1 MSNRWNG
8 SGEGKFFSGGFQER
22 MGEVELRPKHLSD
35 QHVRAQ
41 IVERINVQLHAEG
54 IEVEVEG
61 GRVLLRGR
69 VGSEEKKKS
78 IERIVQSVQGVRAVE
93 SELSVQGEPTA
104 EGEH

>member
-22 MGEVELRPKHLSD
+22 MGEVELRPKYLSD

-54 IEVEVEG
+54 IDVEVEG
-61 GRVLLRGR
+61 GLARLKGR
-69 VGSEEKKKS
+69 VASDEEKRT
-78 IERIVQSVQGVRAVE
+78 IERIVQSVQGVRALE
-93 SELSVQGEPTA
+93 SWLSV
-104 EGEH
+104 EGDA